1 MLVEKTVFPS
11 ASLIQG
17 FHRVPALG
25 LELPMGPGLGL
36 PGRERSQ
43 VAVSVWEAAG
53 LLAASQSVWLDL
65 HSPGQ
70 AEPLGAWS
78 PCVAMWLLGR
88 LRQYAHST
96 QTLHVNVLHPPP
108 EIPPVLN

>member
-17 FHRVPALG
+17 FHRIPALG
-25 LELPMGPGLGL
+25 LELPVGPGLGL
-36 PGRERSQ
+36 PGRARSQ

-78 PCVAMWLLGR
+78 PCVAVWLLGR
-88 LRQYAHST
+88 LRQCARST
-96 QTLHVNVLHPPP
+96 QTLHVDVLHPPP